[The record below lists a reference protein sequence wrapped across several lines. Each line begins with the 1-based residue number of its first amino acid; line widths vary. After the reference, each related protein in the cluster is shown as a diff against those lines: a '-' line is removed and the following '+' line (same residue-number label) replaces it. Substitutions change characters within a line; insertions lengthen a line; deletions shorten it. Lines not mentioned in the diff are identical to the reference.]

1 MRQPDDWLPHLIKGA
16 KNMLKKSQEDYLEA
30 ILIQTNKV
38 GACRVTDI
46 AKQIGFTKASTSV
59 ALKKLEEDGYIYRD
73 DWRVILTES
82 GQKIAET
89 TLERHN
95 FFLEWFKML
104 GVKADIAE
112 EDACRIEH
120 VVSNETY
127 ECIRN
132 FVCDKKSVLAD
143 TIKN

>member
-1 MRQPDDWLPHLIKGA
+1 
-16 KNMLKKSQEDYLEA
+16 MLKKSQEDYLEA
-30 ILIQTNKV
+30 ILIQTNRA

-59 ALKKLEEDGYIYRD
+59 ALKKLEEAGYIYRD
-73 DWRVILTES
+73 DWRVLLTEN
-82 GQKIAET
+82 GQKIAEA
-89 TLERHN
+89 TLERHD
-95 FFLEWFKML
+95 FFFEWFKML
-104 GVKADIAE
+104 GVKENIAE

-127 ECIRN
+127 ESIRN
-132 FVCDKKSVLAD
+132 FVCENKSMLAG